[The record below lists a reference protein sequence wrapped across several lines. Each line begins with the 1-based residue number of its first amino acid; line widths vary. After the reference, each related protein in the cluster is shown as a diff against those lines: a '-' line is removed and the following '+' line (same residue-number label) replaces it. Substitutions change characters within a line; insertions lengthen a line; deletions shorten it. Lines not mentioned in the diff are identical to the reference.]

1 MRRRIKVK
9 GVNYLHFVGPC
20 ENISQ
25 TETFALFFCCNFAQI
40 KRILYVV
47 TFALGCMFSFRRSEN
62 ETCNYY
68 KINYYNSWH
77 NLIEYSC

>member
-1 MRRRIKVK
+1 MD
-9 GVNYLHFVGPC
+9 PC

-25 TETFALFFCCNFAQI
+25 TETFALFFFAVILPKLI
-40 KRILYVV
+40 KRILSVV

>member
-25 TETFALFFCCNFAQI
+25 TETFALFFAVILPKLREFCMLLRLHLDVCFHFAGARMKRVIII
-40 KRILYVV
+40 K
-47 TFALGCMFSFRRSEN
+47 
-62 ETCNYY
+62 
-68 KINYYNSWH
+68 
-77 NLIEYSC
+77 